1 MHKLFIHFT
10 YDSNSTQLQLFV
22 GAILNL
28 GMLAAQLG
36 FFAYVIGLGLKLAG
50 L

>member
-10 YDSNSTQLQLFV
+10 YDANNTQLQLAV
-22 GAILNL
+22 GALLNL
-28 GMLAAQLG
+28 GLMAAQLG
-36 FFAYVIGLGLKLAG
+36 FFAYAIGLGLKLAG